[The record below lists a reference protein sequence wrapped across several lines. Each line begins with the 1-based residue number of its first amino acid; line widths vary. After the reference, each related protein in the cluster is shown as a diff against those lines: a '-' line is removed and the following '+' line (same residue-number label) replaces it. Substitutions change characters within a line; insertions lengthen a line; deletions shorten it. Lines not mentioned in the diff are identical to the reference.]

1 MQDSDYLTKKEIQ
14 KRARRNAERGIAI
27 ANDPAQAANVERK
40 ILTVQMPFATGDRG
54 EVRLVISNNGQT
66 TARPVVEVGNA
77 ELFELGPT
85 PRRWTH
91 VPRLLVR
98 GIQRNVFTTSLLL
111 PLIAAGVLLLAP
123 AKRKRELMLLL
134 AVPVYYLC
142 VQSAFHTEY
151 RYIIAVHYFLFV
163 LAAVTL
169 YLAGQLVW
177 GVARRMPVVM
187 RRTSEL

>member
-1 MQDSDYLTKKEIQ
+1 
-14 KRARRNAERGIAI
+14 
-27 ANDPAQAANVERK
+27 
-40 ILTVQMPFATGDRG
+40 
-54 EVRLVISNNGQT
+54 
-66 TARPVVEVGNA
+66 
-77 ELFELGPT
+77 
-85 PRRWTH
+85 
-91 VPRLLVR
+91 
-98 GIQRNVFTTSLLL
+98 LL